1 MPYGGIRRKGASSNQ
16 SARVSLPGCYL
27 GQKELPCNSAW
38 TRTGRSLRPV
48 SLARQSSPAIS
59 ADGIFHLTFFR
70 EFDSGVKGP
79 TAHACLMA
87 PELE

>member
-16 SARVSLPGCYL
+16 SARVSLPGCCL

-38 TRTGRSLRPV
+38 TWTGRSLHPV
-48 SLARQSSPAIS
+48 KSSEAELSLNFQQTAS
-59 ADGIFHLTFFR
+59 FTLFFR
-70 EFDSGVKGP
+70 ECDSGMKDS